1 MRYFIIAGEQS
12 GDLHGSNLIRGLR
25 SADPSSEIF
34 CWGGELMEEAGGKL
48 LMHYRRLAIMGFVA
62 VVKNLG
68 TIARNMKLCKEQI
81 KECSPDVVILI
92 DFPGFNLRIAGFAKN
107 AGFRVFYYIS
117 PKLWAWKESRVE
129 KIKMYVD
136 RMFIIFPFE
145 VDFYRKH
152 NIDVQYYGNPLVDEI
167 GRKKE
172 LMGSREDIRRSL
184 GLDSRPVIGMLA
196 GSRKG
201 EIKHILP
208 QMLKMIKHF
217 QGYQF
222 VLAAVQSIPESY
234 YRKFIGDLP
243 VKMIT
248 GKSYEIMLA
257 SEASLVKSGTSTL
270 EAALLNTPQVV
281 CYKGDEISFQIA
293 RLVVKIRVFSLVN
306 LIMEREVVK
315 ELIQFLLT
323 EENLVKELRAILP
336 GGSGRE
342 KMLADYTELRTRLG
356 PAGAS
361 VRIAEEMVE
370 YLKGRT
376 GEGETRNASD
386 EVPRSGK
393 RSDGAM
399 ER

>member
-1 MRYFIIAGEQS
+1 MKYFIIAGEQS
-12 GDLHGSNLIRGLR
+12 GDLHGSNLIRGLL
-25 SADPSSEIF
+25 SADPSAEIL
-34 CWGGELMEEAGGKL
+34 CWGGEQMEKAGGKL
-48 LMHYRRLAIMGFVA
+48 LVHYRRLAIMGFVD
-62 VVKNLG
+62 VILNIR

-92 DFPGFNLRIAGFAKN
+92 DFPGFNLRIAEFARS
-107 AGFRVFYYIS
+107 AGLMVFYYIS

-129 KIKMYVD
+129 KIKRSVD

-145 VDFYRKH
+145 VEFYRKH
-152 NIDVQYYGNPLVDEI
+152 NINVEYFGNPLVDEI
-167 GRKKE
+167 ERKRN
-172 LMGSREDIRRSL
+172 LMGSREDIKRSL

-201 EIKHILP
+201 EIKYILP
-208 QMLKMIKHF
+208 RMLDVIKHF

-222 VLAAVQSIPESY
+222 VLATVKSIPEDY
-234 YRKFIGDLP
+234 YRRITGDLP
-243 VKMIT
+243 VKLLA

-293 RLVVKIRVFSLVN
+293 RQVVKIRVFSLVN
-306 LIMEREVVK
+306 LIMGREVVK
-315 ELIQFLLT
+315 ELIQFMLT

-336 GGSGRE
+336 GGTGRE
-342 KMLADYTELRTRLG
+342 KMLAEYAELRKLLG
-356 PAGAS
+356 PSGAS
-361 VRIAEEMVE
+361 VRIAKEMV
-370 YLKGRT
+370 RMM
-376 GEGETRNASD
+376 R
-386 EVPRSGK
+386 
-393 RSDGAM
+393 